1 MQPRDDSVKLV
12 GHGIESL
19 ERRVSQ
25 NPALLSGWTELER
38 LYRASGDTKK
48 ASLAARH
55 VAALRQLP
63 PALIAAGSFF
73 SAGQMAAAK
82 QVLQAFLRENA
93 THVEALRLLGRI
105 ALHGN
110 QLEEAAALFER
121 VLGTSPH
128 YRAARADL
136 ARTLIQQQRHS
147 EAGHEIEILL
157 KLEPDNWDYVAL
169 HGTVLAGMGQH
180 ERAIAVFQKA
190 VAAVPGWAHLYLLL
204 GNSLKAI
211 GRQQEAID
219 AYRTAAARRPGF
231 GDAYWSLANLKT
243 YRFSQAEI
251 RQMRAVEDAPATQV
265 VDRYHLCFALGKALE
280 DRGEYASSW
289 RYYERGNELKA
300 EQSPFDSLAME
311 RNTDRLIEACS
322 VEFVTS
328 HAGAGCSDPDR
339 TPIFIV
345 GLPRSGSTLVEQILA
360 SHPDVY
366 GAGELTLLEDL
377 VVRVSGHDNEL
388 LPPGDPLQ
396 LSELSRDAL
405 YRLGRE
411 YATEVCILCRGRRR
425 VLDKMPTNFLYAGFI
440 HAILPNAR
448 IIHCR
453 RDAVDTCFSC
463 YTKLFRDVKFA
474 SDLREL
480 GLYYR
485 CYEALMAH
493 WRGLLPAEC
502 FTEVHYENVVAD
514 VESEARRLLE
524 FCGLPWDPACL
535 AFHENRRPV
544 RTASVTQVRQPI
556 YRSSVGRWKPYAR
569 YLGPLLDALN
579 VKDS

>member
-1 MQPRDDSVKLV
+1 MQPRDDSMKLV

-25 NPALLSGWTELER
+25 NPALLSDWAELER
-38 LYRASGDTKK
+38 LYRASGDTQK

-55 VAALRQLP
+55 VEALRRLP
-63 PALIAAGSFF
+63 PALVAAGSFF

-82 QVLQAFLRENA
+82 QVLHAFLRENG

-105 ALHGN
+105 ALHGH
-110 QLEEAAALFER
+110 QLEEAATLFER
-121 VLGTSPH
+121 VLGDSPH
-128 YRAARADL
+128 YRAARADF

-147 EAGHEIEILL
+147 RARHEIEILL

-169 HGTVLAGMGQH
+169 NGTVLAGMGQH

-190 VAAVPGWAHLYLLL
+190 VTAVPDWAHLYLLL

-243 YRFSQAEI
+243 YRFAQDEI
-251 RQMRAVEDAPATQV
+251 RQMRAVEDAPATQA

-311 RNTDRLIEACS
+311 RNTDRLIEAWS
-322 VEFVTS
+322 VESMTS

-339 TPIFIV
+339 MPIFIV

-360 SHPDVY
+360 SHSLVEGTQELPTVGRIARECGSAIETSACAVDY
-366 GAGELTLLEDL
+366 SRMGA
-377 VVRVSGHDNEL
+377 RY
-388 LPPGDPLQ
+388 
-396 LSELSRDAL
+396 LSETRA
-405 YRLGRE
+405 YTGRGK
-411 YATEVCILCRGRRR
+411 RFF
-425 VLDKMPTNFLYAGFI
+425 LDKMPNNFRHIGLIHLMLPTAKIIDVRRDPMACCVSNLKQLYAAGQEFTYGI
-440 HAILPNAR
+440 DSLTRYYKSYLRLMNHWDALLPNR
-448 IIHCR
+448 VLHVSYE
-453 RDAVDTCFSC
+453 DLVD
-463 YTKLFRDVKFA
+463 
-474 SDLREL
+474 DLE
-480 GLYYR
+480 
-485 CYEALMAH
+485 
-493 WRGLLPAEC
+493 
-502 FTEVHYENVVAD
+502 TQVA
-514 VESEARRLLE
+514 RLLR
-524 FCGLPWDPACL
+524 FCGLDVEPGCL
-535 AFHENRRPV
+535 QFHRTDRSIS
-544 RTASVTQVRQPI
+544 TASSEQVRQPVF
-556 YRSSVGRWKPYAR
+556 RNGLTDWRHFEPW
-569 YLGPLLDALN
+569 LQPLREALA
-579 VKDS
+579 

>member
-1 MQPRDDSVKLV
+1 LQPRDDSVKLV
-12 GHGIESL
+12 GHSLESL

-25 NPALLSGWTELER
+25 NPALLSDWAELER
-38 LYRASGDTKK
+38 LYRASGDAQK

-55 VAALRQLP
+55 VEALRRLP
-63 PALIAAGSFF
+63 PALVAAGSFF

-82 QVLQAFLRENA
+82 HVLHAFLRENG

-105 ALHGN
+105 ALHGH
-110 QLEEAAALFER
+110 QLEEAATLFER
-121 VLGTSPH
+121 VLGASPH
-128 YRAARADL
+128 YRAARADF

-169 HGTVLAGMGQH
+169 NGTVLAGMGQH

-190 VAAVPGWAHLYLLL
+190 VTAMPGWAQLYLLL
-204 GNSLKAI
+204 GNSLKAV

-280 DRGEYASSW
+280 DRGEYSSSW

-360 SHPDVY
+360 SHSLVEGTQELPTVGRIARECGSPIETSTCAVGPSPSTGVDY
-366 GAGELTLLEDL
+366 SRMGARYLAETRAYTGQ
-377 VVRVSGHDNEL
+377 GK
-388 LPPGDPLQ
+388 
-396 LSELSRDAL
+396 
-405 YRLGRE
+405 RLF
-411 YATEVCILCRGRRR
+411 I
-425 VLDKMPTNFLYAGFI
+425 DKMPNNFRHIGLIHLMLPTAKIIDVRRDPMACCVSNLKQLYAAGQEFTYGI
-440 HAILPNAR
+440 DSLTRYYKSYLRLMNHWDAVLPNR
-448 IIHCR
+448 VLHVSYEEL
-453 RDAVDTCFSC
+453 VD
-463 YTKLFRDVKFA
+463 
-474 SDLREL
+474 DLE
-480 GLYYR
+480 
-485 CYEALMAH
+485 
-493 WRGLLPAEC
+493 
-502 FTEVHYENVVAD
+502 TQVA
-514 VESEARRLLE
+514 RLLR
-524 FCGLPWDPACL
+524 FCGLDVEPGCL
-535 AFHENRRPV
+535 QFHRTDRSIS
-544 RTASVTQVRQPI
+544 TASSEQVRQPVF
-556 YRSSVGRWKPYAR
+556 RNGLTDWQHFEPW
-569 YLGPLLDALN
+569 LQPLREALA
-579 VKDS
+579 